1 MRGAEADATNAG
13 DIISTSPAFHI
24 TFLGAGG
31 GPNEDNVMGLLVKS
45 SATKWTKGSVLAVDA
60 GTHLAGIIRILE
72 EHLPTT
78 NFRETSQPDSTNPIV
93 LSSGPFAN
101 LELPCQSA
109 GANGAY
115 MIRDLIATY
124 LITHSHLDHI
134 SGLIIN
140 TAALNDP
147 KNPKRVA
154 ALPSTI
160 DAMKDHIFNDIIWP
174 NLSDE
179 NGGAGLV
186 TFMRLEESEKTP
198 LEDKGRRTYV
208 ELCDGLSVNCWS
220 VSHGQ
225 CRKRHTQNGIDAG
238 ARETITSNP
247 LTRRASRF
255 ASSSKKAEQPH
266 PNDYVD
272 HGEKF
277 RAYNSAAYFL
287 RDHFT
292 GKEALIFGDVEPD
305 SLSLWP
311 RTARVWKEAATKVVR
326 GTLAGILI
334 ECSFP
339 NSQVDE
345 RLYGHLNPHHLMIEL
360 HVLASSVR
368 SLQLPEDMPDRTKR
382 RKRTGDQY
390 GLPSASGIGPVL
402 AGLRIII
409 THVKNT
415 LEDGLAVEDTI
426 LAQLRDLEKKAQLGV
441 VFAMS
446 KAGTSIWL

>member
-1 MRGAEADATNAG
+1 
-13 DIISTSPAFHI
+13 
-24 TFLGAGG
+24 
-31 GPNEDNVMGLLVKS
+31 MGLLVKS
-45 SATKWTKGSVLAVDA
+45 SATEWTKGSVLAIDA

-72 EHLPTT
+72 EHLLSK
-78 NFRETSQPDSTNPIV
+78 NFRETSQPNSTNSVV

-101 LELPCQSA
+101 LELPCKSA

-134 SGLIIN
+134 AGLVIN

-147 KNPKRVA
+147 KNPKRIA
-154 ALPSTI
+154 ALPSAI

-179 NGGAGLV
+179 NGGAGLI

-198 LEDKGRRTYV
+198 LEENGRRTYV

-225 CRKRHTQNGIDAG
+225 CRKRYAQNGIDAG
-238 ARETITSNP
+238 AKEIMTSNP
-247 LTRRASRF
+247 LSRRVSRF
-255 ASSSKKAEQPH
+255 ASSSKKAEQPR
-266 PNDYVD
+266 PSDYVD

-287 RDHFT
+287 RDHIT

-311 RTARVWKEAATKVVR
+311 RTARVWNEAATKVVR

-339 NSQVDE
+339 NSQADE
-345 RLYGHLNPHHLMIEL
+345 HLYGHLTPHHLMIEL

-368 SLQLPEDMPDRTKR
+368 SLQPSEDLVCQDRAKR
-382 RKRTGDQY
+382 RKRGADQY
-390 GLPSASGIGPVL
+390 GLSSSSSISPTLG
-402 AGLRIII
+402 GLRVII
-409 THVKNT
+409 THVKNN
-415 LEDGLAVEDTI
+415 LEDGPAVQDTI
-426 LAQLRDLEKKAQLGV
+426 LRQLQDLEKKAQLGV
-441 VFAMS
+441 LFAIS

>member
-1 MRGAEADATNAG
+1 M
-13 DIISTSPAFHI
+13 
-24 TFLGAGG
+24 
-31 GPNEDNVMGLLVKS
+31 KS
-45 SATKWTKGSVLAVDA
+45 SATQWTKGSVLAVDA

-72 EHLPTT
+72 EHIPPTS
-78 NFRETSQPDSTNPIV
+78 FQDTSQPDPINPIV
-93 LSSGPFAN
+93 LASGPFAN
-101 LELPCQSA
+101 LELPCQSV

-134 SGLIIN
+134 SGLVIN
-140 TAALNDP
+140 TAALDNP

-186 TFMRLEESEKTP
+186 TFIRLEESESTP
-198 LEDKGRRTYV
+198 LEGKGGRTYV
-208 ELCDGLSVNCWS
+208 ELSDGLSVNCWS

-225 CRKRHTQNGIDAG
+225 CRKKLTQNGVDTG
-238 ARETITSNP
+238 TKENITSNP

-255 ASSSKKAEQPH
+255 ASSSKKAEQP

-272 HGEKF
+272 PGEKF
-277 RAYNSAAYFL
+277 RAYNSAAYFIL
-287 RDHFT
+287 DQFT

-311 RTARVWKEAATKVVR
+311 RTAQVWTEAATKIVR

-339 NSQVDE
+339 NSQTDDKIF
-345 RLYGHLNPHHLMIEL
+345 GHLTPHHLMIEL
-360 HVLASSVR
+360 HALASSVR
-368 SLQLPEDMPDRTKR
+368 SLQRPEDVVPDRTKR
-382 RKRTGDQY
+382 RKRGADQY
-390 GLPSASGIGPVL
+390 SLPSIPGTGSALG
-402 AGLRIII
+402 GLRVIIQ
-409 THVKNT
+409 HVKND
-415 LEDGLAVEDTI
+415 LKDGPAVGDTI
-426 LAQLRDLEKKAQLGV
+426 LTELQDLEKKAQLGV
-441 VFAMS
+441 VFTMS